1 MISVIT
7 SVDIGT
13 GLKIEDNRVVVDT
26 GILSGDFEEVE
37 FENAETDEYYI
48 TAEEAYIQNKSSKA
62 VYSVSK
68 LVKKERA
75 PSRPNVLTVTPTLV
89 NANDPENTKVTTFAN
104 AEGFSDQVDIDLS
117 INGGIKGV
125 KGFNEAPEWM
135 RTLEFTSPKVY
146 SPEDG
151 HPVLTPQHVK
161 IVIPPQFYPTCII
174 KVEDGIKP
182 QLAIESS
189 GSDNIAAID
198 VHVSITDPSDLMHLK
213 EFPVTFKVNKIGE
226 GEVINREA
234 TAIINATSGHIRV
247 SESSS
252 IIREIGSGT
261 FTFNVSC
268 TGIDKEDY
276 NWRLQ
281 VPAFDV
287 TSNPQDLG

>member
-1 MISVIT
+1 MISIIT
-7 SVDIGT
+7 PDDIGS
-13 GLKIEDNRVVVDT
+13 GLKIEDAKLVVDPSA
-26 GILSGDFEEVE
+26 LSGGFEEIE

-48 TAEEAYIQNKSSKA
+48 TAEEAYIQNKSTKA

-75 PSRPNVLTVTPTLV
+75 PSRLNVLSVTPTLV
-89 NANDPENTKVTTFAN
+89 NASDPENTKISTFAN

-146 SPEDG
+146 SSEDG

-174 KVEDGIKP
+174 EVEDGTRP
-182 QLAIESS
+182 RLNIESTSS
-189 GSDNIAAID
+189 GKIKAID
-198 VHVSITDPSDLMHLK
+198 IRVNITDPSDLMNMK

-226 GEVINREA
+226 GEIINREA
-234 TAIINATSGHIRV
+234 TAVINATFGYIRV
-247 SESSS
+247 SESPS
-252 IIREIGSGT
+252 ILNEIGSGT
-261 FTFNVSC
+261 FTFSVSC
-268 TGIDKEDY
+268 PGIDKEDY